1 MIILFWSL
9 QHFLAVLQYE
19 PHLVKRYVD
28 FAAGLF
34 IAVIFS
40 VRPKHQEKSDTKR
53 KNGNVTIVD
62 NKNSKVGN
70 QMKKLF
76 ALLLFFP
83 SAAFADIKQE
93 FVTSAQITVD
103 MPYVVTNKVGTT
115 YSLSGNNITPSV
127 TVGDTTTSGKIGGI
141 NVGSLTDG
149 VPAMIQT
156 DTSVTSAGSAFSK
169 TESVIM
175 GDATPST
182 VTPSSGIAALPVLGG
197 QTTIGSGGTA
207 GSLALTSLSSGVH
220 TCTAGGSGTSCIGS
234 TKVTITID

>member
-1 MIILFWSL
+1 MKKL
-9 QHFLAVLQYE
+9 LAVLVFLT
-19 PHLVKRYVD
+19 PTTIL
-28 FAAGLF
+28 AA
-34 IAVIFS
+34 
-40 VRPKHQEKSDTKR
+40 
-53 KNGNVTIVD
+53 
-62 NKNSKVGN
+62 
-70 QMKKLF
+70 
-76 ALLLFFP
+76 
-83 SAAFADIKQE
+83 IKQE

-141 NVGSLTDG
+141 NVGSLSNG
-149 VPAMIQT
+149 VPAMLQT
-156 DTSVTSAGSAFSK
+156 DTTITTAGSAFSK

-175 GDATPST
+175 GDATPSA

>member
-1 MIILFWSL
+1 
-9 QHFLAVLQYE
+9 
-19 PHLVKRYVD
+19 
-28 FAAGLF
+28 
-34 IAVIFS
+34 
-40 VRPKHQEKSDTKR
+40 
-53 KNGNVTIVD
+53 
-62 NKNSKVGN
+62 
-70 QMKKLF
+70 MKKLLP
-76 ALLLFFP
+76 LLLLATTP
-83 SAAFADIKQE
+83 AFADIKQE

-103 MPYVVTNKVGTT
+103 MPFVTTQKVGTT

-141 NVGSLTDG
+141 NVGTLTNG

-156 DTSVTSAGSAFSK
+156 DTTVTPSGSAFSK
-169 TESVIM
+169 TESVTM
-175 GDATPST
+175 GDVTPSA
-182 VTPSSGIAALPVLGG
+182 VTPSSGIASLPHLGG